1 MTNYCPMCVASE
13 LKRFKLWLEE
23 EIKTTMSIHRRER
36 FRFAHIAVAEY
47 ELTGLIQ
54 NQPPATVDAIDT
66 SEKRVEEPAG
76 NRHDHLHGVS
86 KKDGAE

>member
-1 MTNYCPMCVASE
+1 MEDKSE

-47 ELTGLIQ
+47 ELTALIQ
-54 NQPPATVDAIDT
+54 KQSPAATEDV
-66 SEKRVEEPAG
+66 K
-76 NRHDHLHGVS
+76 
-86 KKDGAE
+86 